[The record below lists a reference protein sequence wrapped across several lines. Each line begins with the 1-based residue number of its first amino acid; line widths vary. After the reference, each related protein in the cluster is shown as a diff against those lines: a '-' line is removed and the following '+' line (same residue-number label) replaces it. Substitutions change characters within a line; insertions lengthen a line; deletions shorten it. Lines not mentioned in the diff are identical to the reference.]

1 MTVVRSLAFQ
11 NARKSTGQSTYYRRK
26 GVQLVRS
33 KPTFAPGR
41 TFTQKQVN
49 CQQAMRLARLCV
61 QQFNMQSL
69 IDVCN
74 VSNVKRYNA
83 STQINRMVSNI
94 INDNKNVIDARGLTA
109 DAMLRDYT
117 LSCASSFNKGDIEL
131 NMGHMRVTSVMTENV
146 PIITCDV
153 AIPTILLNQMLSNAT
168 KRARS
173 RTPYTIDNIGFCGLI
188 KTDPD
193 NIDQM
198 GTVVPSWMESYSEL
212 DFDHYT
218 TLTFSAPIIMNM
230 PPPDSPIALGYYML
244 FVYSQKGTT
253 NEVTGG
259 KSIYTMTPFYAEC
272 ETLNQWQD
280 IPT

>member
-41 TFTQKQVN
+41 TFTQKQIN

-146 PIITCDV
+146 PMITCDV

-230 PPPDSPIALGYYML
+230 PPPDNPIALGYYMI

-253 NEVTGG
+253 DEVTGG

>member
-41 TFTQKQVN
+41 TFTQKQIN
-49 CQQAMRLARLCV
+49 CQQAMKLARLCI

-69 IDVCN
+69 VDICN
-74 VSNVKRYNA
+74 VSNIKRYNA

-94 INDNKNVIDARGLTA
+94 INDNKNIIDAGNKEA
-109 DAMLRDYT
+109 NDILRDYGT
-117 LSCASSFNKGDIEL
+117 ACASGFNRGDIEL
-131 NMGHMRVTSVMTENV
+131 NMGYMRVVSVMSENV
-146 PIITCDV
+146 PMITCDV
-153 AIPTILLNQMLSNAT
+153 AIPTVLLNQMLQNAT

-173 RTPYTIDNIGFCGLI
+173 RTPYTIENIGFCGLI
-188 KTDPD
+188 ETSSS

-198 GTVVPSWMESYSEL
+198 GTVVPSWVKTSSEA
-212 DFDHYT
+212 DFEHYT
-218 TLTFSAPIIMNM
+218 TLSFTAPIIMNM
-230 PPPDSPIALGYYML
+230 PPPVSPIAIGYYML
-244 FVYSQKGTT
+244 FVYSQKGTE
-253 NEVTGG
+253 NEVSGG
-259 KSIYTMTPFYAEC
+259 KSIYTMSTFYAEC
-272 ETLNQWQD
+272 ETLNEWQD